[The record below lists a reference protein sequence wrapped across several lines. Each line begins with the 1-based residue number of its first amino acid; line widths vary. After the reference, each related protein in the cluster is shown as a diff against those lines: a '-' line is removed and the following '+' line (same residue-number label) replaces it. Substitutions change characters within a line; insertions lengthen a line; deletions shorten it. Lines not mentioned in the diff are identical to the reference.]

1 LEGDFLDD
9 QTVEKILR
17 QAAYG
22 IGEGAPVPVGGLFR
36 VEEEEPGE
44 HCRVWCFGTF
54 SLFLFE
60 IIISAN
66 CRKYNFT
73 YFLE

>member
-1 LEGDFLDD
+1 MLDRWEMLVLISCVFHGKGLEGDFLDD

-36 VEEEEPGE
+36 V
-44 HCRVWCFGTF
+44 RFM
-54 SLFLFE
+54 LDDA
-60 IIISAN
+60 SAPSAPW
-66 CRKYNFT
+66 
-73 YFLE
+73 